1 MIISKYESCKTI
13 VRTTIIL
20 LLFASCGDRIERE
33 KLIGRYVWND
43 GRIDT
48 LELRADGTYEYW
60 TFKPGR
66 KLANSGTWKFNSVLN
81 EVEFEDFRFLTDNIP
96 DGNWFSRVR
105 SRNNEVHLIYAIDGD
120 IYLKQIEV
128 SGK

>member
-1 MIISKYESCKTI
+1 MTAF
-13 VRTTIIL
+13 RTTIIL
-20 LLFASCGDRIERE
+20 LLLTSCGDRIERE

-66 KLANSGTWKFNSVLN
+66 KLANSGKWKLNSIRN
-81 EVEFEDFRFLTDNIP
+81 EVEFELENFPFLTNHVP
-96 DGNWFSRVR
+96 EGSWFSRLK
-105 SRNNEVHLIYAIDGD
+105 SIDNEVHLMYGRD
-120 IYLKQIEV
+120 IYLKQIKT

>member
-1 MIISKYESCKTI
+1 MT
-13 VRTTIIL
+13 VFRTTIIL
-20 LLFASCGDRIERE
+20 LLLTSCGDRIERE

-66 KLANSGTWKFNSVLN
+66 KLANSGKWKFNSTLN
-81 EVEFEDFRFLTDNIP
+81 EVEFEKENFPFLTNHVP
-96 DGNWFSRVR
+96 EGSWFSRLR
-105 SRNNEVHLIYAIDGD
+105 SKDNEVHLMYADSD
-120 IYLKQIEV
+120 IYLKQIKALRE
-128 SGK
+128 